1 MSGRGL
7 PLIRRP
13 VTPLDPSLTTRP
25 VPHERTFTGRSFGPG
40 AAADIHKT
48 ARPLKEIDPEAVL
61 ESCHPARYSHYEN
74 VAIDN
79 TTRNLLK
86 VVERKENMRS
96 DDGRVFLE
104 RDPTWGFYVF
114 VTDYSTEVS
123 ENIPRAMETLMGV
136 VQRKLRYWTC
146 LPYAEEAFRRFKL
159 DLVEDQ
165 VALEG
170 ASYDRIRAEFRALIQ
185 AKTRDLKSSSEE
197 WDGKEEFDLWPWVRY
212 LACLV
217 LDGAAVSMLANP
229 PLLENLEE
237 HDRFLIDKVVL
248 KVVDRF
254 WQRPPPIVLTAEE
267 YRGVVDC
274 SIGRLPLLYHELTSD
289 SGTGAVETF
298 YEHQRLGLW

>member
-1 MSGRGL
+1 M
-7 PLIRRP
+7 
-13 VTPLDPSLTTRP
+13 
-25 VPHERTFTGRSFGPG
+25 
-40 AAADIHKT
+40 T
-48 ARPLKEIDPEAVL
+48 ARSLKEIDQEAVL
-61 ESCHPARYSHYEN
+61 ESFHPARYSHYRN
-74 VAIDN
+74 VAINN

-86 VVERKENMRS
+86 VVESMENVRS
-96 DDGRVFLE
+96 DDGKVILE

-136 VQRKLRYWTC
+136 VQHELRDWAC
-146 LPYAEEAFRRFKL
+146 LPHAEEAFRRFKL

-165 VALEG
+165 AALEG

-185 AKTRDLKSSSEE
+185 AKLRDLKSSSED

-217 LDGAAVSMLANP
+217 LDGAAVSMLANVP
-229 PLLENLEE
+229 PFENLEE
-237 HDRFLIDKVVL
+237 HDRFLNNKVVL
-248 KVVDRF
+248 KVIDSF
-254 WQRPPPIVLTAEE
+254 WQRPPPIVLTDEE

-274 SIGRLPLLYHELTSD
+274 SIGRLPLLYYELKSD